1 MKFRLF
7 CFASHLLISFVI
19 ALLTVFV
26 VFLVW
31 YPSPLDK
38 ALGVAD
44 IFLLLLCIDV
54 IIGPLL
60 TLIVAKQGKK
70 TLKMDLSIIGVLQIA
85 ALSYGLYIVAQGRP
99 VWLVY
104 NNNRFE
110 VVQAYEAIANPQ
122 PSWGDF
128 PLSLTGPIW
137 GAVIEPVP
145 AAVARRDAF
154 YQAALLQKY
163 ELVANKNG
171 SNAMPIEVLKRFN
184 NADKVDQEA
193 GKYPAAN
200 SYIPMIGKQKPMVV
214 FVDKRTGEVI
224 AIVDLAPW

>member
-19 ALLTVFV
+19 ALFTVLV
-26 VFLVW
+26 VFWVW

-104 NNNRFE
+104 DNNRFE
-110 VVQAYEAIANPQ
+110 VVQAYEAVTNPQ
-122 PSWGDF
+122 SSRGDF

-137 GAVIEPVP
+137 GAVVEPVP
-145 AAVARRDAF
+145 ATVARRDAF
-154 YQAALLQKY
+154 YQAAFLQKY
-163 ELVANKNG
+163 ELVTDKSG
-171 SNAMPIEVLKRFN
+171 SNAIPIEILKRFN
-184 NADKVDQEA
+184 DADKVEQEA
-193 GKYPAAN
+193 SKYPTAN

-214 FVDKRTGEVI
+214 FVNKSAGDVI